1 MVLVKKFLLG
11 VVPSGSNEKGSKDW
25 YKVCARIREYSFWRR
40 RKKSTHQTIY
50 LWKFGNFLWAN
61 RYIMCLSRSEMEQSK
76 LIHITNKNQSD
87 PVKWNTSK
95 TKQNKCKQPAIPC
108 KVQSSLLFFL
118 FFFFFCFLFFVC
130 FCFVCLFVCL
140 FVCFVLFRWH
150 DFVKVRF
157 YVLFSF
163 LSKGYKHI
171 WGSRISQWLE
181 RRTRDRKVAG
191 SNLGRS
197 GRRFFSLQVQ
207 HCADSYFVSVPLPC
221 YRSST

>member
-130 FCFVCLFVCL
+130 FLFVFVLFVCLFVCL
-140 FVCFVLFRWH
+140 FVLFCFVGMTLLKFA
-150 DFVKVRF
+150 FMSCS
-157 YVLFSF
+157 LFSLKDTSIF
-163 LSKGYKHI
+163 G
-171 WGSRISQWLE
+171 
-181 RRTRDRKVAG
+181 DRG
-191 SNLGRS
+191 
-197 GRRFFSLQVQ
+197 
-207 HCADSYFVSVPLPC
+207 
-221 YRSST
+221 